1 MTQLLT
7 ATLKTKN
14 LSLIN
19 NLSPDRKK
27 SSNADLGKQF
37 TTRMGKRY
45 KQMLQQWRHKDKNV
59 YENMLS
65 IINYYKNTN

>member
-1 MTQLLT
+1 MAQLLT

-27 SSNADLGKQF
+27 SPNADLGKQF
-37 TTRMGKRY
+37 TTRMGKRI
-45 KQMLQQWRHKDKNV
+45 K
-59 YENMLS
+59 
-65 IINYYKNTN
+65 